1 MTNTPCHFRAAQ
13 STNCTSRACGTRA
26 RIIIRNG
33 FAVIAMLAAAF
44 LLAACVSN
52 PGGFTSE
59 HNPRHD
65 QNRWL
70 DENLVIN
77 TVVQCVNNADFASRR
92 PAAVKEYATL
102 LRLSYMNVSEGGVD
116 IDAGVRGLNFIY
128 KIHRDANGDR
138 KLWQDAV
145 ERAKDTT
152 DDAGRLPGLPIPP
165 DFR

>member
-1 MTNTPCHFRAAQ
+1 MTSPPRHFRASR
-13 STNCTSRACGTRA
+13 STHCPPRA
-26 RIIIRNG
+26 RSVHSG
-33 FAVIAMLAAAF
+33 FAVMAMLAAAF

-52 PGGFTSE
+52 LKSLTNA

-65 QNRWL
+65 QKRWL
-70 DENLVIN
+70 DENLVIS

-92 PAAVKEYATL
+92 PMAVKEYATL
-102 LRLSYMNVSEGGVD
+102 LRLSYMRVSEGGVD
-116 IDAGVRGLNFIY
+116 VDAGVRALNFIY

-152 DDAGRLPGLPIPP
+152 DDARRLPGLPIPTK
-165 DFR
+165 FH

>member
-1 MTNTPCHFRAAQ
+1 MTNTTHVFQAFLNTCRPP
-13 STNCTSRACGTRA
+13 RA
-26 RIIIRNG
+26 RRRGRGG
-33 FAVIAMLAAAF
+33 FVAMAMLAAAF
-44 LLAACVSN
+44 LLTACVSN
-52 PGGFTSE
+52 PNALTRAY
-59 HNPRHD
+59 NPRHD

-92 PAAVKEYATL
+92 PLAVKEYAGL
-102 LRLSYMNVSEGGVD
+102 LRLCYMTVSEGGVD
-116 IDAGVRGLNFIY
+116 VDAGVRALNFIH

-138 KLWQDAV
+138 KLWRDAV
-145 ERAKDTT
+145 EQAKNTS

>member
-1 MTNTPCHFRAAQ
+1 MTNTPRHFRAAQ
-13 STNCTSRACGTRA
+13 STYCPPRPRS
-26 RIIIRNG
+26 G
-33 FAVIAMLAAAF
+33 FTVIAMLAAAF
-44 LLAACVSN
+44 LLAACASN
-52 PGGFTSE
+52 PKGLTGE

-65 QNRWL
+65 QNRWV

-102 LRLSYMNVSEGGVD
+102 LRLSYMRVSEGGVD
-116 IDAGVRGLNFIY
+116 VDAGVRALNFIY

-138 KLWQDAV
+138 KLWQDVV

-152 DDAGRLPGLPIPP
+152 DDAGRLLGLPIPP
-165 DFR
+165 KFH